1 MLNIIWFVL
10 IAVLFIGFFFL
21 EGFDYGAGILHFF
34 VAKSDE
40 ERRVVMNSIGPFWDG
55 NEVWM
60 ITAGGALFAS
70 FPEWYA
76 TLFSGFY
83 LALILILLGLIIR
96 GVSFEFRSKVESEG
110 WRKLWDYTFSI
121 GSFIAALIWGV
132 AVGNFLRGVPI
143 GPDKYYHGGL
153 LPLLNPYALSAG
165 LAILFLFTFHGANYL
180 AIKTEGPVNER
191 AKEYSRKVWWLALIF
206 TVIFVIWSFF
216 DTDIFTAPGAWL
228 VYLSVVVAAVSLI
241 VAGIYAFK
249 GKFGAAFVGSS
260 LTIVF
265 AVIMTFAGLYPRVMI
280 STIDPKYSLTIYNA
294 SSSQYTLKSM
304 LIVAIILVPVVL
316 AYQIWTYY
324 TFREKVGSGKNL
336 EY

>member
-1 MLNIIWFVL
+1 MLNVIWFIL
-10 IAVLFIGFFFL
+10 ITVLFIGFFLL
-21 EGFDYGAGILHFF
+21 EGFDYGVGILHPF
-34 VAKSDE
+34 VAKNDE

-83 LALILILLGLIIR
+83 LALILILFALILR
-96 GVSFEFRSKVESEG
+96 GISFEFRSKVENPS
-110 WRKLWDYTFSI
+110 WRKLWDSTFFI
-121 GSFIAALIWGV
+121 GSLLAALLWGV

-153 LPLLNPYALSAG
+153 LPLLNIYSLVAG
-165 LAILFLFTFHGANYL
+165 LAIFFIFTLHGANYL
-180 AIKTEGPVNER
+180 AIKTEGEVAER
-191 AKEYSRKVWWLALIF
+191 AKNYAKPVWWIALIL

-216 DTDIFTAPGAWL
+216 ATDIFTAPGAWL
-228 VYLSVVVAAVSLI
+228 VYLSVIIAAVALI
-241 VAGIYAFK
+241 LAGVFVYK
-249 GKFGAAFVGSS
+249 GKFGAAFASTS
-260 LTIVF
+260 ITIIF
-265 AVIMTFAGLYPRVMI
+265 AVIMVFAGLYPRVMI

-294 SSSQYTLKSM
+294 SSSQYTLKAM

-316 AYQIWTYY
+316 AYQYWTYRL
-324 TFREKVGSGKNL
+324 FREKVKPGKEL

>member
-1 MLNIIWFVL
+1 MLNIIWFIL
-10 IAVLFIGFFFL
+10 ITVLFIGFFLL
-21 EGFDYGAGILHFF
+21 EGFDYGVGILHPF
-34 VAKSDE
+34 VAKTDT

-83 LALILILLGLIIR
+83 LALILILFGLIIR

-110 WRKLWDYTFSI
+110 WRKLWDYTFFT
-121 GSFIAALIWGV
+121 GSLLAALIWGV

-153 LPLLNPYALSAG
+153 LPLLNPYALTVGIA
-165 LAILFLFTFHGANYL
+165 LFFIFILHGASYL
-180 AIKTEGPVNER
+180 GIKTEGSVAER
-191 AKEYSRKVWWLALIF
+191 AGKYARTSWIIALIF

-216 DTDIFTAPGAWL
+216 ATDIFVAPGAWL
-228 VYLSVVVAAVSLI
+228 VYLSVIIAAVALI
-241 VAGIYAFK
+241 LAGVYTFK
-249 GKFGAAFVGSS
+249 GNSKMAFIMTSI
-260 LTIVF
+260 TIIF

-280 STIDPKYSLTIYNA
+280 STIDPRYSLTIFNA
-294 SSSQYTLKSM
+294 SSSQYTLKAM
-304 LIVAIILVPVVL
+304 LIVAVILVPIVL
-316 AYQIWTYY
+316 AYQYWTYRL
-324 TFREKVGSGKNL
+324 FKDKISEKKL

>member
-1 MLNIIWFVL
+1 MLNIIWFIL
-10 IAVLFIGFFFL
+10 ITVLFVGFFFL
-21 EGFDYGAGILHFF
+21 EGFDYGVGILHPF
-34 VAKSDE
+34 VAKNDM

-83 LALILILLGLIIR
+83 LALVLILFALILR
-96 GVSFEFRSKVESEG
+96 GISFEFRSKVENPS
-110 WRKLWDYTFSI
+110 WRKLWDGTFFV
-121 GSFIAALIWGV
+121 GSLFAALLWGV
-132 AVGNFLRGVPI
+132 AVGNLLRGVPI

-153 LPLLNPYALSAG
+153 LPLLNPYALATG
-165 LAILFLFTFHGANYL
+165 LAIFFLFVLHGANYL
-180 AIKTEGPVNER
+180 VLKTEGPVAER
-191 AKEYSRKVWWLALIF
+191 AGKYARTLWIIALVL
-206 TVIFVIWSFF
+206 TVIFVVWSFF
-216 DTDIFTAPGAWL
+216 ATDIFVAPGAWL
-228 VYLSVVVAAVSLI
+228 VYLSALIAAVALI
-241 VAGIYAFK
+241 MAGVFIYK
-249 GKFGAAFVGSS
+249 NKFGAAFVSTS

-265 AVIMTFAGLYPRVMI
+265 AVVMTFAGLYPRVMI

-294 SSSQYTLKSM
+294 SASQYTLKAM
-304 LIVAIILVPVVL
+304 LIVAVVLVPIVL

-324 TFREKVGSGKNL
+324 IFREKISPDKEL